1 MTIRIT
7 GMNSGLDTESIITEL
22 VSAQSAKK
30 NSLVKAQTKLSWK
43 MDAWK
48 TLNSKIYSF
57 YTGTVSD
64 LRFSTAYAKKKT
76 TVSNSSVAAVL
87 TSVIADANATDGVQT
102 LKVNKLAKSGYLTGA
117 ELKKSNGSLASYTSS
132 TKLKDIEG
140 MQLGGDGKISLTL
153 KTGGKSTDISLSG
166 DATIAELTKQLKNAG
181 VNASFDE
188 TYQRFFISSTTTGKD
203 ADFSL
208 TANDQNGFNALSALG
223 INVLD
228 TATKSEYTRF
238 ANMSD
243 ADKAAYIDAQ
253 VQAKTESANAAITA
267 AEKTITDNQKL
278 FDEFFEKNTDPEL
291 VKDDLQTSEQIKT
304 YKEKLTAYRDG
315 LKDAPE
321 GETEEAKA
329 EREEKLKA
337 AEATLKSVDTLA
349 GYVSKIESAQQTKA
363 DNEVLVANNSASI
376 RNEVTQDLEKRITM
390 AKTALTSSAYSG
402 QATRIEGQDA
412 EIELNNA
419 TFTSAANNF
428 TINGMTI
435 TALTESSDTIT
446 LTTANDYDG
455 IYDTIKKFIKG
466 YNELINE
473 MDKLYNADSSKGYEP
488 LTSDE
493 KKEMSDSEIE
503 DWEKKIKDSLLRRD
517 STLSDVSSA
526 MEEVMGAGYTIG
538 GKTYYLSSFGIN
550 TLGYFTAADNEKHA
564 YHIDGDKDDSSTAGN
579 TDILKTMITNEPKTV
594 IDFFQQLNN
603 SLYTKLTEKMGAN
616 SMRSIYKAYNDKQM
630 KQEYDD
636 YTSDIAEQEEK
647 LTALQDKWYRK
658 FSAME
663 TALAKLSSK
672 TSAIAGLLG

>member
-76 TVSNSSVAAVL
+76 TVSNSSVA
-87 TSVIADANATDGVQT
+87 SVIADANATDGVQT

-140 MQLGGDGKISLTL
+140 MQLDGDGKISLTL

-503 DWEKKIKDSLLRRD
+503 DWEEKIKDSLLRRD
-517 STLSDVSSA
+517 STLSDVSSV
-526 MEEVMGAGYTIG
+526 MEEVMGAGHTIG

>member
-76 TVSNSSVAAVL
+76 TVSNSSVA
-87 TSVIADANATDGVQT
+87 SVIADANATDGVQT

-517 STLSDVSSA
+517 STLSDVSSV
-526 MEEVMGAGYTIG
+526 MEEVMGAGHTIG

-550 TLGYFTAADNEKHA
+550 TLGYFTTADNEKHA

>member
-76 TVSNSSVAAVL
+76 TVSNSSVA
-87 TSVIADANATDGVQT
+87 SVIADANATDGVQT

-517 STLSDVSSA
+517 STLSDVSSV
-526 MEEVMGAGYTIG
+526 MEEVMGAGHTIG

>member
-76 TVSNSSVAAVL
+76 TVSNSSVA
-87 TSVIADANATDGVQT
+87 SVIADANATDGVQT

-153 KTGGKSTDISLSG
+153 KTGGKGTDISLSG

-291 VKDDLQTSEQIKT
+291 GKDDLQTSEQIKT

-321 GETEEAKA
+321 GETEEAKT

-337 AEATLKSVDTLA
+337 AEASLKSVDTLA
-349 GYVSKIESAQQTKA
+349 GYVSKMESAQQTKA
-363 DNEVLVANNSASI
+363 DNEALVANNSAPI

>member
-7 GMNSGLDTESIITEL
+7 GLNSGLDTETIITEL

-64 LRFSTAYAKKKT
+64 LRFSSAYAKKKT
-76 TVSNSSVAAVL
+76 TVSNSSIA
-87 TSVIADANATDGVQT
+87 SVIADANATDGVQT

-117 ELKKSNGSLASYTSS
+117 ELKKANGSLASYTSA

-140 MQLGGDGKISLTL
+140 MQLDGDGKISLTL

-166 DATIAELTKQLKNAG
+166 DATIADLTKQLKNAG

-208 TANDQNGFNALSALG
+208 TANNQNGFNALTAMG

-228 TATKSEYTRF
+228 DATKSEYTRF

-253 VQAKTESANAAITA
+253 VQAKTETANAAITA

-278 FDEFFEKNTDPEL
+278 FDEFFEKNTDIDF
-291 VKDDLQTSEQIKT
+291 VKTELQTSEQITKF
-304 YKEKLTAYRDG
+304 KEALTAQRDS
-315 LKDAPE
+315 LKEAPE
-321 GETEEAKA
+321 GETDEEKTAREAKLKEMEA
-329 EREEKLKA
+329 KLKNA
-337 AEATLKSVDTLA
+337 DTLA
-349 GYVSKIESAQQTKA
+349 GYVTKMESAQQTKA
-363 DNEVLVANNSASI
+363 DNEALVANDSAAI
-376 RNEVTQDLEKRITM
+376 RNDVTQDLEQRITM
-390 AKTALTSSAYSG
+390 ANAALSSSDYSAK
-402 QATRIEGQDA
+402 ATRIQGQDA

-435 TALTESSDTIT
+435 TALAESSETVT
-446 LTTANDYDG
+446 MTTSNDYDG

-503 DWEKKIKDSLLRRD
+503 EWEKKIKDSLLRRD
-517 STLSDVSSA
+517 NTLSDVSSA
-526 MEEVMGAGYTIG
+526 MEEVMGSGFTIG

-550 TLGYFTAADNEKHA
+550 TLGYFTSADNEKHA
-564 YHIDGDKDDSSTAGN
+564 YHIDGDKEDSSTSNN

-603 SLYTKLTEKMGAN
+603 SLYSKLTEKMSAN

-636 YTSDIAEQEEK
+636 YTSDIAAQEEK
-647 LTALQDKWYRK
+647 LTALQDKWYEK

>member
-7 GMNSGLDTESIITEL
+7 GMNSGLDTETIITEL

-64 LRFSTAYAKKKT
+64 LRLSSAYRKKKT
-76 TVSNSSVAAVL
+76 TVSNPSVASVL
-87 TSVIADANATDGVQT
+87 TEINASDGVQT

-117 ELKKSNGSLASYTSS
+117 ELKNASGNRASYTSA

-140 MQLGGDGKISLTL
+140 MQLDADGKINLTL

-166 DATIAELTKQLKNAG
+166 DATIADLTNQLKNAG
-181 VNASFDE
+181 VNASFDA
-188 TYQRFFISSTTTGKD
+188 TYQRMFISATTTGAD

-208 TANDQNGFNALSALG
+208 TANNENGFNALSALG

-228 TATKSEYTRF
+228 KATKAEYTRV

-243 ADKAAYIDAQ
+243 EDKAAYIDAQ
-253 VQAKTESANAAITA
+253 VQAKTKTANEAITA
-267 AEKTITDNQKL
+267 AEKTIADNQKL
-278 FDEFFEKNTDPEL
+278 YDEFFEKNEDPEI
-291 VKDDLQTSEQIKT
+291 VKDDLRTSEQIAE
-304 YKEKLTAYRDG
+304 YKERMTAYRDG
-315 LKDAPE
+315 LKEAPE
-321 GETEEAKA
+321 GETEEEKT
-329 EREEKLKA
+329 EREAKLKS
-337 AEATLKSVDTLA
+337 AEATLKSVDTIA
-349 GYVSKIESAQQTKA
+349 GYVSKMESAQKTKA
-363 DNEVLVANNSASI
+363 DNEALVADDSAAI
-376 RNEVTQDLEKRITM
+376 REQVTKDLEERISM
-390 AKTALTSSAYSG
+390 ANSALTSNAYSS

-446 LTTANDYDG
+446 LTTTNDYDG
-455 IYDTIKKFIKG
+455 IYDTIKNFIKG

-517 STLSDVSSA
+517 STVSDVSSA
-526 MEEVMGAGYTIG
+526 LEEVMGAGYTVG

-564 YHIDGDKDDSSTAGN
+564 YHIDGDPDDSSTSGN
-579 TDILKTMITNEPKTV
+579 EDVLKKMITNDPTTV
-594 IDFFQQLNN
+594 MNFFQQLNN

-616 SMRSIYKAYNDKQM
+616 SMSSIYKAYNDKQM
-630 KQEYDD
+630 KEEYDA
-636 YTSDIAEQEEK
+636 YTSDIAAQEEK
-647 LTALQDKWYRK
+647 LTALQDKWYQK

-672 TSAIAGLLG
+672 TSAISGLLG

>member
-64 LRFSTAYAKKKT
+64 LRLSTAYAKKKT
-76 TVSNSSVAAVL
+76 TVSNSSVA
-87 TSVIADANATDGVQT
+87 SVIADANATDGVQT

-132 TKLKDIEG
+132 TRLKDIEG
-140 MQLGGDGKISLTL
+140 MQLGGDGKIGLTL

-243 ADKAAYIDAQ
+243 AERSAYIDAQ

-291 VKDDLQTSEQIKT
+291 VKDNLQTSEQIKT

-321 GETEEAKA
+321 GETEEAKT

-363 DNEVLVANNSASI
+363 DNEALVANNSASI
-376 RNEVTQDLEKRITM
+376 REQVTKNLEERISM
-390 AKTALTSSAYSG
+390 ANSALTSSAYSG

-419 TFTSAANNF
+419 TFTSATNNF

-503 DWEKKIKDSLLRRD
+503 DWEKKIKESLLRRD

-564 YHIDGDKDDSSTAGN
+564 YHIDGDKDDSSTSGN

-647 LTALQDKWYRK
+647 LKALQDKWYEK

>member
-7 GMNSGLDTESIITEL
+7 GLNSGLDTETIITEL

-64 LRFSTAYAKKKT
+64 LRFSSAYAKKKT
-76 TVSNSSVAAVL
+76 TVSNSSIA
-87 TSVIADANATDGVQT
+87 SVIADANATDGVQT

-117 ELKKSNGSLASYTSS
+117 ELKKANGSLASYTGT

-140 MQLGGDGKISLTL
+140 MQLDGEGKISLTL

-166 DATIAELTKQLKNAG
+166 DATIADLTKQLKNAG

-208 TANDQNGFNALSALG
+208 TANNQNGFNALTAMG

-228 TATKSEYTRF
+228 DATKSEYTRF

-253 VQAKTESANAAITA
+253 VQAKTEKANAAITA
-267 AEKTITDNQKL
+267 AEKTIADNQKL
-278 FDEFFEKNTDPEL
+278 YDEFFEKSADPDF
-291 VKDDLQTSEQIKT
+291 VKSELQTSEQITKF
-304 YKEKLTAYRDG
+304 KEMLTAKRDS
-315 LKDAPE
+315 LKEAPE
-321 GETEEAKA
+321 GETDEEKTAREAK
-329 EREEKLKA
+329 LKEM
-337 AEATLKSVDTLA
+337 EAKLKSVVTLA
-349 GYVSKIESAQQTKA
+349 GYVSKMESAQQTKA
-363 DNEVLVANNSASI
+363 DNEALVANDSAAI
-376 RNEVTQDLEKRITM
+376 RNDVTQDLEQRITM
-390 AKTALTSSAYSG
+390 ANAALSSNDYSAK
-402 QATRIEGQDA
+402 ATRIQGQDA

-435 TALTESSDTIT
+435 TALAESSETVT
-446 LTTANDYDG
+446 MTTSNDYDG
-455 IYDTIKKFIKG
+455 IYDTIRKFIKG

-503 DWEKKIKDSLLRRD
+503 EWEKKIKDSLLRRD
-517 STLSDVSSA
+517 NTLSDISSA
-526 MEEVMGAGYTIG
+526 MEEVMGSGFTIG

-550 TLGYFTAADNEKHA
+550 TLGYFTSADNEKHA
-564 YHIDGDKDDSSTAGN
+564 YHIDGDKEDSSTSNN

-603 SLYTKLTEKMGAN
+603 SLYSKLTEKMSAN

-630 KQEYDD
+630 KQEYDE
-636 YTSDIAEQEEK
+636 YTSDIAAQEEK
-647 LTALQDKWYRK
+647 LTALQDKWYQK

>member
-76 TVSNSSVAAVL
+76 TVSNSSVA
-87 TSVIADANATDGVQT
+87 SVIADANATDGVQT

-321 GETEEAKA
+321 GETEEAKT

-376 RNEVTQDLEKRITM
+376 REQVTKNLEERISM
-390 AKTALTSSAYSG
+390 ANSALTSSAYSG

>member
-76 TVSNSSVAAVL
+76 TVSNSSVA
-87 TSVIADANATDGVQT
+87 SVIADANATDGVQT

-517 STLSDVSSA
+517 STLSDVSSV
-526 MEEVMGAGYTIG
+526 MEEVMGAGHTIG

-630 KQEYDD
+630 KKEYDD

>member
-64 LRFSTAYAKKKT
+64 LRLSTAYAKKKT
-76 TVSNSSVAAVL
+76 TVSNSSVA
-87 TSVIADANATDGVQT
+87 SVIADANATDGVQT

-140 MQLGGDGKISLTL
+140 MQLDGDGKISLTL

-267 AEKTITDNQKL
+267 AEKTIADNQKL
-278 FDEFFEKNTDPEL
+278 FDEFFEKNTDQGL
-291 VKDDLQTSEQIKT
+291 VKDNLQTSEQIKT

-321 GETEEAKA
+321 GETEEAKT

-363 DNEVLVANNSASI
+363 DNEALVANNSASI
-376 RNEVTQDLEKRITM
+376 REQVTKNLEERISM
-390 AKTALTSSAYSG
+390 ANSALTSSAYSG

-419 TFTSAANNF
+419 TFTSATNNF

-503 DWEKKIKDSLLRRD
+503 DWEKKIKESLLRRD

-564 YHIDGDKDDSSTAGN
+564 YHIDGDKDDSSTSGN

-647 LTALQDKWYRK
+647 LKALQDKWYEK

>member
-76 TVSNSSVAAVL
+76 TVSNSSVA
-87 TSVIADANATDGVQT
+87 SVIADANATDGVQT
-102 LKVNKLAKSGYLTGA
+102 LRVNKLAKSGYLTGA
-117 ELKKSNGSLASYTSS
+117 ELKKSNGSLASYTSA

-228 TATKSEYTRF
+228 TATKSEYTRL

-243 ADKAAYIDAQ
+243 VDKAAYIDAQ
-253 VQAKTESANAAITA
+253 VQVKTESANAAITA

-349 GYVSKIESAQQTKA
+349 GYVSKMESAQQTKA
-363 DNEVLVANNSASI
+363 DNEALVANNSASI
-376 RNEVTQDLEKRITM
+376 REQVTKNLEERISM
-390 AKTALTSSAYSG
+390 ANSALTSSAYSG

-517 STLSDVSSA
+517 STLSDVSSV
-526 MEEVMGAGYTIG
+526 MEEVMGAGHTIG

-630 KQEYDD
+630 KKEYDD

>member
-7 GMNSGLDTESIITEL
+7 GLNSGLDTETIITEL

-64 LRFSTAYAKKKT
+64 LRFSSAYAKKKT
-76 TVSNSSVAAVL
+76 TVSNSSIA
-87 TSVIADANATDGVQT
+87 SVIADANATDGVQT

-117 ELKKSNGSLASYTSS
+117 ELKKANGSLASYTSA

-140 MQLGGDGKISLTL
+140 MQLDGDGKISLTL

-166 DATIAELTKQLKNAG
+166 DATIADLTKQLKNAG

-208 TANDQNGFNALSALG
+208 AANNQNGFNALTAMG

-228 TATKSEYTRF
+228 DATKSEYTRF

-253 VQAKTESANAAITA
+253 VQAKTEKANAAITA
-267 AEKTITDNQKL
+267 AEKTIADNQKL
-278 FDEFFEKNTDPEL
+278 YDEFFEKNDDRDF
-291 VKDDLQTSEQIKT
+291 VKSELQTSEQITKF
-304 YKEKLTAYRDG
+304 KEALTAQRDS
-315 LKDAPE
+315 LKEAPE
-321 GETEEAKA
+321 GETDEEKTAREAKLKEMEA
-329 EREEKLKA
+329 KLKNA
-337 AEATLKSVDTLA
+337 DTLA
-349 GYVSKIESAQQTKA
+349 GYVSKMESAQQTKA
-363 DNEVLVANNSASI
+363 DNEALVANDSAAI
-376 RNEVTQDLEKRITM
+376 RNDVTQDLEQRITM
-390 AKTALTSSAYSG
+390 AQAALSSSDYSAK
-402 QATRIEGQDA
+402 ATRIQGQDA

-435 TALTESSDTIT
+435 TALAESSETVT
-446 LTTANDYDG
+446 MTTSNDYDG

-503 DWEKKIKDSLLRRD
+503 EWEKKIKDSLLRRD
-517 STLSDVSSA
+517 NTLSDVSSA
-526 MEEVMGAGYTIG
+526 MEEVMGSGFTIG

-550 TLGYFTAADNEKHA
+550 TLGYFTSADNEKHA
-564 YHIDGDKDDSSTAGN
+564 YHIDGDKEDSSTSNN

-603 SLYTKLTEKMGAN
+603 SLYSKLTEKMSAN

-636 YTSDIAEQEEK
+636 YTSDIAAQEEK
-647 LTALQDKWYRK
+647 LTALQDKWYEK

>member
-76 TVSNSSVAAVL
+76 TVSNSSVA
-87 TSVIADANATDGVQT
+87 SVIADVNATDGVQT

>member
-43 MDAWK
+43 MVAC
-48 TLNSKIYSF
+48 NSFNRNF
-57 YTGTVSD
+57 YIFFSETFSYVV
-64 LRFSTAYAKKKT
+64 FSTAYAKKKT
-76 TVSNSSVAAVL
+76 TVSNSSVA
-87 TSVIADANATDGVQT
+87 SVIADANATDGVQT

-278 FDEFFEKNTDPEL
+278 FDEFFEKNADPEL

-363 DNEVLVANNSASI
+363 DNEALVANNSASI

>member
-76 TVSNSSVAAVL
+76 TVSNSSVA
-87 TSVIADANATDGVQT
+87 SVIADANETDGVQT

>member
-64 LRFSTAYAKKKT
+64 LRLSSAYRKKKT
-76 TVSNSSVAAVL
+76 TVSNPSVASVL
-87 TSVIADANATDGVQT
+87 TEVNASDGVQT

-117 ELKKSNGSLASYTSS
+117 ELKNASGNRASYTSA

-140 MQLGGDGKISLTL
+140 MQLDADGKINLTL

-166 DATIAELTKQLKNAG
+166 DSTIADLTNQLKNAG
-181 VNASFDE
+181 VNASFDA
-188 TYQRFFISSTTTGKD
+188 TYQRMFISATTTGAD

-208 TANDQNGFNALSALG
+208 TANNQNGFGALSALG

-228 TATKSEYTRF
+228 KATKNEYTRI

-243 ADKAAYIDAQ
+243 ADKAAYIDVQ
-253 VQAKTESANAAITA
+253 VQAKTEKANAAITA
-267 AEKTITDNQKL
+267 AEKTIADNQKL

-321 GETEEAKA
+321 GETEEAKT

-363 DNEVLVANNSASI
+363 DNEALVANNSASI
-376 RNEVTQDLEKRITM
+376 REQVTKNLEERISM
-390 AKTALTSSAYSG
+390 ANSALTSSAYSG

-446 LTTANDYDG
+446 LTTTNDYDG

-564 YHIDGDKDDSSTAGN
+564 YHIDGDKDDSSTSGN
-579 TDILKTMITNEPKTV
+579 EDMLKKMITNDPSTV
-594 IDFFQQLNN
+594 MDFFQQLNN

-647 LTALQDKWYRK
+647 LTALQDKWYEK

>member
-7 GMNSGLDTESIITEL
+7 GMNSGLDTETIITEL

-64 LRFSTAYAKKKT
+64 LRLSSAYRKKKT
-76 TVSNSSVAAVL
+76 TVSNSSVATVM
-87 TSVIADANATDGVQT
+87 TDINASDGVQT

-117 ELKKSNGSLASYTSS
+117 ELKNASGNRASYTSA

-140 MQLGGDGKISLTL
+140 MQLDADGKINLTL

-166 DATIAELTKQLKNAG
+166 DSTIADLTNQLKSAG
-181 VNASFDE
+181 VNASFDT
-188 TYQRFFISSTTTGKD
+188 TYQRMFISATTTGAD

-208 TANDQNGFNALSALG
+208 TANNENGFNALSALG

-228 TATKSEYTRF
+228 KATKAEYTRV

-253 VQAKTESANAAITA
+253 VQAKTETANAAITA
-267 AEKTITDNQKL
+267 AEKTIADNQKL
-278 FDEFFEKNTDPEL
+278 YDEFFEKNEDPEI
-291 VKDDLQTSEQIKT
+291 VKDDLRTSEQIAE
-304 YKEKLTAYRDG
+304 YKERMTAYRDG
-315 LKDAPE
+315 LKEAPE
-321 GETEEAKA
+321 GETEEEKT
-329 EREEKLKA
+329 EREAKLKA
-337 AEATLKSVDTLA
+337 TEATLKSVDTIA
-349 GYVSKIESAQQTKA
+349 GYVSKMESAQKTKA
-363 DNEVLVANNSASI
+363 DNEALVANDSAAIKEQVTKNLEERINMANSA
-376 RNEVTQDLEKRITM
+376 L
-390 AKTALTSSAYSG
+390 SSNAYSG

-419 TFTSAANNF
+419 AFTSASNNF

-446 LTTANDYDG
+446 LTTTNDYDG

-564 YHIDGDKDDSSTAGN
+564 YHIDGDSDDSSTSGN
-579 TDILKTMITNEPKTV
+579 EDVLKKMITNDPSTV
-594 IDFFQQLNN
+594 MDFFQQLNN

-616 SMRSIYKAYNDKQM
+616 SMSSIYKAYNDKQM
-630 KQEYDD
+630 KEEYDA
-636 YTSDIAEQEEK
+636 YTSDIAAQEEK
-647 LTALQDKWYRK
+647 LTALQDKWYQK

-672 TSAIAGLLG
+672 TSAISGLLG

>member
-76 TVSNSSVAAVL
+76 TVSNSSVA
-87 TSVIADANATDGVQT
+87 SVIADANATDGVQT

-291 VKDDLQTSEQIKT
+291 VKDDLQTPEQIKT

>member
-76 TVSNSSVAAVL
+76 TVSNSSVA
-87 TSVIADANATDGVQT
+87 SVIADANATDGVQT

-419 TFTSAANNF
+419 AFTSAANNF

>member
-64 LRFSTAYAKKKT
+64 LRLSSAYRKKKT
-76 TVSNSSVAAVL
+76 TVSNPSVASVL
-87 TSVIADANATDGVQT
+87 TDINASDGVQT

-117 ELKKSNGSLASYTSS
+117 ELKNASGNRASYTSA
-132 TKLKDIEG
+132 TKLKDMEG
-140 MQLGGDGKISLTL
+140 MQLDADGKINLTL

-166 DATIAELTKQLKNAG
+166 DSTIADLTNQLKNAG
-181 VNASFDE
+181 VNASFDT
-188 TYQRFFISSTTTGKD
+188 TYQRMFISATTTGAD

-208 TANDQNGFNALSALG
+208 TANNQNGFGALSALG

-228 TATKSEYTRF
+228 KATKSEYIRI

-243 ADKAAYIDAQ
+243 ADKTAYIDAQ

-278 FDEFFEKNTDPEL
+278 FDEFFDKNTDPEL
-291 VKDDLQTSEQIKT
+291 VKGDLQTSEQIKT

-315 LKDAPE
+315 LKETPE
-321 GETEEAKA
+321 SETEEEKTKREA
-329 EREEKLKA
+329 ELKSV
-337 AEATLKSVDTLA
+337 EATLESVDTIS
-349 GYVSKIESAQQTKA
+349 GYVSKMESAQQTKA
-363 DNEVLVANNSASI
+363 DNEALVSNDSAAIREQVTKNLEERISMANS
-376 RNEVTQDLEKRITM
+376 
-390 AKTALTSSAYSG
+390 ALTSSAYSG

-564 YHIDGDKDDSSTAGN
+564 YHIDGDKDDSSTSGN
-579 TDILKTMITNEPKTV
+579 EDMLKKMITSDPSTV
-594 IDFFQQLNN
+594 MDFFQQLNN

-647 LTALQDKWYRK
+647 LTALQDKWYEK

-672 TSAIAGLLG
+672 TSAISGLLG

>member
-64 LRFSTAYAKKKT
+64 LRLSTAYAKKKT
-76 TVSNSSVAAVL
+76 TVSNSSVA
-87 TSVIADANATDGVQT
+87 SVIADANATDGVQT

-140 MQLGGDGKISLTL
+140 MQLDGDGKISLTL
-153 KTGGKSTDISLSG
+153 KTDGKSTDISLSG

-243 ADKAAYIDAQ
+243 ADKAACIDVQ

-267 AEKTITDNQKL
+267 AEKTIADNQKL
-278 FDEFFEKNTDPEL
+278 FNEFFEKNTDQGL
-291 VKDDLQTSEQIKT
+291 VKDNLQTSEQIKT

-321 GETEEAKA
+321 GETEEAKT

-363 DNEVLVANNSASI
+363 DNEALVANNSASI
-376 RNEVTQDLEKRITM
+376 REQVTKNLEERISM
-390 AKTALTSSAYSG
+390 ANSALTSSAYSG

-419 TFTSAANNF
+419 TFTSATNNF

-503 DWEKKIKDSLLRRD
+503 DWEKKIKESLLRRD

-564 YHIDGDKDDSSTAGN
+564 YHIDGDKDDSSTSGN

-647 LTALQDKWYRK
+647 LKALQDKWYEK

>member
-64 LRFSTAYAKKKT
+64 LRLSSAYRKKKT
-76 TVSNSSVAAVL
+76 TVSNPSVASVL
-87 TSVIADANATDGVQT
+87 TEVNASDGVQT

-117 ELKKSNGSLASYTSS
+117 ELKNASGNRASYTSA

-140 MQLGGDGKISLTL
+140 MQLDADGKINLTL

-166 DATIAELTKQLKNAG
+166 DSTIADLTNQLKNAG
-181 VNASFDE
+181 VNASFDT
-188 TYQRFFISSTTTGKD
+188 TYQRMFISATTTGAD

-208 TANDQNGFNALSALG
+208 TANNQNGFGALSALG

-228 TATKSEYTRF
+228 KATKNEYTRI

-243 ADKAAYIDAQ
+243 ADKAAYIDVQ
-253 VQAKTESANAAITA
+253 VQAKTEKANAAVTA

-278 FDEFFEKNTDPEL
+278 IDEFFEKNTDPEL
-291 VKDDLQTSEQIKT
+291 VKDNLRTSEQIKT

-363 DNEVLVANNSASI
+363 DNEALVANNSASI
-376 RNEVTQDLEKRITM
+376 RNEVTQDLEKKITM

-435 TALTESSDTIT
+435 TALAESAETVT
-446 LTTANDYDG
+446 LTTSNDYDG

-564 YHIDGDKDDSSTAGN
+564 YHIDGDKEDSTTSGN

-647 LTALQDKWYRK
+647 LKALQDKWYEK

>member
-76 TVSNSSVAAVL
+76 TVSNSSVA
-87 TSVIADANATDGVQT
+87 SVIADANATDGVQT

-517 STLSDVSSA
+517 STLSDVSSV
-526 MEEVMGAGYTIG
+526 MEEVMGAGHTIG

-550 TLGYFTAADNEKHA
+550 TLGYFTAADNGKHA

>member
-64 LRFSTAYAKKKT
+64 LRLSTAYAKKKT
-76 TVSNSSVAAVL
+76 TVSNSSVA
-87 TSVIADANATDGVQT
+87 SVIADANATDGVQT

-140 MQLGGDGKISLTL
+140 MQLSGDGKISLTL

-291 VKDDLQTSEQIKT
+291 VKDNLQTSEQIKT

-321 GETEEAKA
+321 GETEEAKT

-363 DNEVLVANNSASI
+363 DNEALVANNSASI
-376 RNEVTQDLEKRITM
+376 REQVTKNLEERISM
-390 AKTALTSSAYSG
+390 ANSALTSSAYSG

-419 TFTSAANNF
+419 TFTSATNNF

-503 DWEKKIKDSLLRRD
+503 DWEKKIKESLLRRD

-564 YHIDGDKDDSSTAGN
+564 YHIDGDKDDSSTSGN

-647 LTALQDKWYRK
+647 LKALQDKWYEK

>member
-64 LRFSTAYAKKKT
+64 LRLSTAYAKKKT
-76 TVSNSSVAAVL
+76 TVSNSSIA
-87 TSVIADANATDGVQT
+87 SVIADANATDGVQT

-291 VKDDLQTSEQIKT
+291 GKDDLQTSEQIKT

-321 GETEEAKA
+321 GETEEAKT

-349 GYVSKIESAQQTKA
+349 GYVSKMESAQQTKA
-363 DNEVLVANNSASI
+363 DNEALVANNSASI

>member
-64 LRFSTAYAKKKT
+64 LRLSTAYAKKKT
-76 TVSNSSVAAVL
+76 TVSNSSVA
-87 TSVIADANATDGVQT
+87 SVIADANATDGVQT

-166 DATIAELTKQLKNAG
+166 DATIADLTKQLKNAG

-243 ADKAAYIDAQ
+243 AERSAYIDAQ

-291 VKDDLQTSEQIKT
+291 VKDNLQTSEQIKT

-321 GETEEAKA
+321 GETEEAKT

-363 DNEVLVANNSASI
+363 DNEALVANNSASI
-376 RNEVTQDLEKRITM
+376 REQVTKNLEERISM
-390 AKTALTSSAYSG
+390 ANSALTSSAYSG

-419 TFTSAANNF
+419 TFTSATNNF

-503 DWEKKIKDSLLRRD
+503 DWEKKIKESLLRRD

-564 YHIDGDKDDSSTAGN
+564 YHIDGDKDDSSTSGN

-647 LTALQDKWYRK
+647 LKALQDKWYEK

>member
-57 YTGTVSD
+57 YTGTVSN
-64 LRFSTAYAKKKT
+64 LRFSAAYAKKKT
-76 TVSNSSVAAVL
+76 TVSNSAVA
-87 TSVIADANATDGVQT
+87 SVIAGANATDGVQT

-117 ELKKSNGSLASYTSS
+117 ELKKANGSLASYTSA

-140 MQLGGDGKISLTL
+140 MQLDAEGKISLTL
-153 KTGGKSTDISLSG
+153 KTGDKSTDINLSG
-166 DATIAELTKQLKNAG
+166 DSTIADLTKQLKDAG
-181 VNASFDE
+181 VSASFDE
-188 TYQRFFISSTTTGKD
+188 NYQRFFISSTTTGKN

-208 TANDQNGFNALSALG
+208 TANNQNGFKALSAMG

-228 TATKSEYTRF
+228 DVTKSEYTRF

-243 ADKAAYIDAQ
+243 SDKAAYIDEQ
-253 VQAKTESANAAITA
+253 VQTKTEAANAAITA

-278 FDEFFEKNTDPEL
+278 YDEFFEKNVDPDF
-291 VKDDLQTSEQIKT
+291 VKSELQTSEQIAKF
-304 YKEKLTAYRDG
+304 KETLTAHRDS
-315 LKDAPE
+315 LKEAPE
-321 GETEEAKA
+321 GETDEEKTA
-329 EREEKLKA
+329 REEKLKE
-337 AEATLKSVDTLA
+337 AEARLKSVDTLA
-349 GYVSKIESAQQTKA
+349 GYVSKMEAAQQTKA
-363 DNEVLVANNSASI
+363 DNEALVADDSAAI
-376 RNEVTQDLEKRITM
+376 RDQVTQDVEQRITM
-390 AKTALTSSAYSG
+390 AQAALASSDYSAK
-402 QATRIEGQDA
+402 ATRIQGQDA

-419 TFTSAANNF
+419 TFTSATNSF
-428 TINGMTI
+428 TINDMTI
-435 TALTESSDTIT
+435 TALVESQETVT
-446 LTTANDYDG
+446 LTTSNDYDG
-455 IYDTIKKFIKG
+455 IYDTIKQFIKG

-503 DWEKKIKDSLLRRD
+503 DWEKKIKESLLRRD
-517 STLSDVSSA
+517 SSLNDISSA
-526 MEEVMGAGYTIG
+526 MEEAMGAGFTVG
-538 GKTYYLSSFGIN
+538 DKTYYLSDFGIN
-550 TLGYFTAADNEKHA
+550 TLGYFTAAENEKHA
-564 YHIDGDKDDSSTAGN
+564 YHINGDKDDSATAGK
-579 TDILKTMITNEPKTV
+579 TDSLKTMITNDPQTV
-594 IDFFQQLNN
+594 VDFFQQLSN
-603 SLYTKLTEKMGAN
+603 SLYTKMTEKMSAN

-630 KQEYDD
+630 KQEYDE

-647 LTALQDKWYRK
+647 LTALQDKWYQK

>member
-7 GMNSGLDTESIITEL
+7 GMNSGLDTETIITEL

-64 LRFSTAYAKKKT
+64 LRLSSAYRKKKT
-76 TVSNSSVAAVL
+76 TVSNSSVATVM
-87 TSVIADANATDGVQT
+87 TDINASDGVQT

-117 ELKKSNGSLASYTSS
+117 ELKNASGNRASYTSA

-140 MQLGGDGKISLTL
+140 MQLDADGKINLTL

-166 DATIAELTKQLKNAG
+166 DSTIADLTNQLKSAG
-181 VNASFDE
+181 VNASFDT
-188 TYQRFFISSTTTGKD
+188 TYQRIFISATTTGAD

-208 TANDQNGFNALSALG
+208 TANNENGFNALSALG

-228 TATKSEYTRF
+228 KATKAEYTRVV
-238 ANMSD
+238 NMSD

-253 VQAKTESANAAITA
+253 VQAKTETANAAITA
-267 AEKTITDNQKL
+267 AEKTIADNQKL
-278 FDEFFEKNTDPEL
+278 YDEFFEKNEDPEI
-291 VKDDLQTSEQIKT
+291 VKDDLRTSEQIAE
-304 YKEKLTAYRDG
+304 YKERMTAYRDG
-315 LKDAPE
+315 LKEAPE
-321 GETEEAKA
+321 GETEEEKT
-329 EREEKLKA
+329 EREAKLKA
-337 AEATLKSVDTLA
+337 TEATLKSVDTIA
-349 GYVSKIESAQQTKA
+349 GYVSKMESAQKTKA
-363 DNEVLVANNSASI
+363 DNEALVADDSAAIREQVTKNLEERINMANSA
-376 RNEVTQDLEKRITM
+376 L
-390 AKTALTSSAYSG
+390 SSNAYSD

-419 TFTSAANNF
+419 TFTSASNNF

-446 LTTANDYDG
+446 LTTTNDYDG

-564 YHIDGDKDDSSTAGN
+564 YHIDGDSDDSSTSGN
-579 TDILKTMITNEPKTV
+579 EDVLKKMITNDPSTV
-594 IDFFQQLNN
+594 MDFFQQLNN

-616 SMRSIYKAYNDKQM
+616 SMSSIYKAYNDKQM
-630 KQEYDD
+630 KEEYDA
-636 YTSDIAEQEEK
+636 YTSDIAAQEEK
-647 LTALQDKWYRK
+647 LTALQDKWYQK

-672 TSAIAGLLG
+672 TSAISGLLG

>member
-7 GMNSGLDTESIITEL
+7 GMNSGLDTETIITEL

-64 LRFSTAYAKKKT
+64 LRLSSAYRKKKT
-76 TVSNSSVAAVL
+76 TVSNPSVASVL
-87 TSVIADANATDGVQT
+87 TEINASDGVQT

-117 ELKKSNGSLASYTSS
+117 ELKNASGNRASYTSA

-140 MQLGGDGKISLTL
+140 MQLDADGKINLTL
-153 KTGGKSTDISLSG
+153 KTGGKNTDISLSG
-166 DATIAELTKQLKNAG
+166 DATIADLTNQLKNAG
-181 VNASFDE
+181 VNASFDA
-188 TYQRFFISSTTTGKD
+188 TYQRMFISATTTGAD

-208 TANDQNGFNALSALG
+208 TANNENGFNALSALG

-228 TATKSEYTRF
+228 KATKAEYTRV

-243 ADKAAYIDAQ
+243 EDKAAYIDAQ
-253 VQAKTESANAAITA
+253 VQAKTKTANEAITA
-267 AEKTITDNQKL
+267 AEKTIADNQKL
-278 FDEFFEKNTDPEL
+278 YDEFFEKNEDPEI
-291 VKDDLQTSEQIKT
+291 VKDDLRTSEQIAE
-304 YKEKLTAYRDG
+304 YKERMTAYRDG
-315 LKDAPE
+315 LKEAPE
-321 GETEEAKA
+321 GETEEEKT
-329 EREEKLKA
+329 EREAKLKS
-337 AEATLKSVDTLA
+337 AEATLKSVDTIA
-349 GYVSKIESAQQTKA
+349 GYVSKMESAQKTKA
-363 DNEVLVANNSASI
+363 DNEALVADDSAAI
-376 RNEVTQDLEKRITM
+376 REQVTKDLEERISM
-390 AKTALTSSAYSG
+390 ANSALTSNAYSS

-419 TFTSAANNF
+419 TFTSASNNF

-446 LTTANDYDG
+446 LTTTNDYDG
-455 IYDTIKKFIKG
+455 IYDTIKNFIKG

-517 STLSDVSSA
+517 NTVSDVSSA
-526 MEEVMGAGYTIG
+526 LEEVMGAGYTVG

-564 YHIDGDKDDSSTAGN
+564 YHIDGDPDDSSTSGN
-579 TDILKTMITNEPKTV
+579 EDVLKKMITNDPTTV
-594 IDFFQQLNN
+594 MNFFQQLNN

-616 SMRSIYKAYNDKQM
+616 SMSSIYKAYNDKQM
-630 KQEYDD
+630 KEEYDA
-636 YTSDIAEQEEK
+636 YTSDIAAQEEK
-647 LTALQDKWYRK
+647 LTALQDKWYQK

-672 TSAIAGLLG
+672 TSAISGLLG

>member
-76 TVSNSSVAAVL
+76 TVSNSSVA
-87 TSVIADANATDGVQT
+87 SVIADANATDGVQT

-321 GETEEAKA
+321 GETEEAKT

-349 GYVSKIESAQQTKA
+349 GYVSKMESAQQTKA
-363 DNEVLVANNSASI
+363 DNEALVANNSASI
-376 RNEVTQDLEKRITM
+376 REQVTKNLEERISM
-390 AKTALTSSAYSG
+390 ANSALTSSAYSG

-517 STLSDVSSA
+517 STLSDVSSV
-526 MEEVMGAGYTIG
+526 MEEVMGAGHTIG

-550 TLGYFTAADNEKHA
+550 TLGYFTAADNGKHA

>member
-76 TVSNSSVAAVL
+76 TVSNSSVA
-87 TSVIADANATDGVQT
+87 SVIADANATDGVQT

-117 ELKKSNGSLASYTSS
+117 ELKKSNGSLASYTSA

-243 ADKAAYIDAQ
+243 VDKAAYIDAQ
-253 VQAKTESANAAITA
+253 VQVKTESANAAITA

-517 STLSDVSSA
+517 STLSDVSSV
-526 MEEVMGAGYTIG
+526 MEEVMGAGHTIG

>member
-7 GMNSGLDTESIITEL
+7 GLNSGLDTETIITEL

-64 LRFSTAYAKKKT
+64 LRFSSAYAKKKT
-76 TVSNSSVAAVL
+76 TVSNSSIA
-87 TSVIADANATDGVQT
+87 SVIADANATDGVQT

-117 ELKKSNGSLASYTSS
+117 ELKKANGSLASYTSS

-140 MQLGGDGKISLTL
+140 MQLDGDGKISLTL

-166 DATIAELTKQLKNAG
+166 DATIADLTKQLKNAG

-208 TANDQNGFNALSALG
+208 TANNQNGFNALTAMG

-228 TATKSEYTRF
+228 DATKSEYTRF

-253 VQAKTESANAAITA
+253 VQAKTETANAAITA

-278 FDEFFEKNTDPEL
+278 FDEFFEKNTDVDF
-291 VKDDLQTSEQIKT
+291 VKTELQTSEQITKF
-304 YKEKLTAYRDG
+304 KEALTAQRDS
-315 LKDAPE
+315 LKEAPE
-321 GETEEAKA
+321 GETDEEKTAREAKLKEMEA
-329 EREEKLKA
+329 KLKN
-337 AEATLKSVDTLA
+337 VDTIA
-349 GYVSKIESAQQTKA
+349 GYVSKMESAQQTKA
-363 DNEVLVANNSASI
+363 DNEALVANDSAAI
-376 RNEVTQDLEKRITM
+376 RNDVTKDLEQRITM
-390 AKTALTSSAYSG
+390 ANAALSSSDYSAK
-402 QATRIEGQDA
+402 ATRIQGQDA

-435 TALTESSDTIT
+435 TALAESSETVT
-446 LTTANDYDG
+446 MTTSNDYDG

-503 DWEKKIKDSLLRRD
+503 EWEKKIKDSLLRRD
-517 STLSDVSSA
+517 NTLSDVSSA
-526 MEEVMGAGYTIG
+526 MEEVMGSGFEIG

-550 TLGYFTAADNEKHA
+550 TLGYFTSADNEKHA
-564 YHIDGDKDDSSTAGN
+564 YHIDGDKDDSSTSNN

-603 SLYTKLTEKMGAN
+603 SLYSKLTEKMSAN

-630 KQEYDD
+630 KQEYDE
-636 YTSDIAEQEEK
+636 YTSDIAAQEEK
-647 LTALQDKWYRK
+647 LTALQDKWYQK

>member
-76 TVSNSSVAAVL
+76 TVSNSSVA
-87 TSVIADANATDGVQT
+87 SVIADANATDGVQT

-117 ELKKSNGSLASYTSS
+117 ELKKSNGSLASYTSA

-349 GYVSKIESAQQTKA
+349 GYVSKMESAQQTKA

-376 RNEVTQDLEKRITM
+376 REQVTKNLEERISM
-390 AKTALTSSAYSG
+390 ANSALTSSAYSG

-517 STLSDVSSA
+517 STLSDVSSV
-526 MEEVMGAGYTIG
+526 MEEVMGAGHTIG

>member
-76 TVSNSSVAAVL
+76 TVSNSSVA
-87 TSVIADANATDGVQT
+87 SVIADANATDGVQT

-278 FDEFFEKNTDPEL
+278 FDEFFEKNADPEL

-363 DNEVLVANNSASI
+363 DNEALVANNSASI

-550 TLGYFTAADNEKHA
+550 TLGYFTAADNGKHA